1 VGVSFICKSKFRGL
15 ENIERKHVMKMRLAA
30 LFAVVLMARTFPAMA
45 QTYDLT
51 DLGAVQGDTVSV
63 GYGLNGVG
71 QAAGSSSNP
80 SAAIATLFSK
90 GKAINLGLLEPGD
103 VSVATGISDSEVV
116 GFEYFSSVPGNTAH
130 AWLYSNGVLTD
141 IHSPTL
147 FPQGTK
153 SVGINSSGVVVGQGW
168 LTSSSFHVFAYA
180 NGQMVDIGPPG
191 SFQAAPTAI
200 NDAGQIVGNY
210 FTSSTDS
217 GAFLYFNGKFTNLGA
232 PAGTTT
238 SASAINSTGQ
248 IAGQISF
255 NSGAPSHAAVW
266 NNGVWTDLGGFTGAT
281 GTSAT
286 GINMAGQVIGTA
298 GFPVTSYHPFIPAK
312 SIACIIR
319 NGSVVDL
326 NKLIPGNSGFN
337 LSRAIAI
344 NDAGQ
349 VLCNAKTQIGT
360 KVSNQHA
367 VLLTPK

>member
-1 VGVSFICKSKFRGL
+1 
-15 ENIERKHVMKMRLAA
+15 MKMHLATLITAA
-30 LFAVVLMARTFPAMA
+30 LLAGTLSSPA
-45 QTYDLT
+45 QSYNLT
-51 DLGAVQGDTVSV
+51 DLGAVSGDTVSV
-63 GYGLNGVG
+63 GYGLNAFG

-130 AWLYSNGVLTD
+130 AWLYSNGGLTD

-153 SVGINSSGVVVGQGW
+153 SVGINNSGVVVGQGW
-168 LTSSSFHVFAYA
+168 LTASSFHVFVYA
-180 NGQMVDIGPPG
+180 KGQMVDIGPPG
-191 SFQAAPTAI
+191 SIQAAPTAI
-200 NDAGQIVGNY
+200 NDAGHIVGNY
-210 FTSSTDS
+210 YTSSTDN
-217 GAFLYFNGKFTNLGA
+217 GAFLYSNGKFTNLGA

-266 NNGVWTDLGGFTGAT
+266 NNGVWTDLGAFPGAT

-286 GINMAGQVIGTA
+286 GINTAGQVIAIA

-312 SIACIIR
+312 SIACIVR
-319 NGSVVDL
+319 NGAVVDL

-337 LSRAIAI
+337 LTRAIAI

-349 VLCNAKTQIGT
+349 ILCNTKTQIGV
-360 KVSNQHA
+360 KVSNEHA